1 MLLLING
8 TVAGIAVVEAA
19 GTSSTVVSVR
29 AASFT
34 TGPSSVVEVTSSFVA
49 EASYPSASGVTSSF
63 IAA

>member
-1 MLLLING
+1 MING

-19 GTSSTVVSVR
+19 GTSSTVVRVR
-29 AASFT
+29 AASCT

-49 EASYPSASGVTSSF
+49 EASYPSASGVASF